1 MCCRR
6 VGEGVVGAVV
16 RVGVIVVVR
25 VVECVVGEGV
35 VEPKSDSRSPSERIL
50 ASSCHVLW
58 SAIRSVFVLVRIF
71 WEKTRLFIGNI
82 SC

>member
-25 VVECVVGEGV
+25 VVECVVGEL
-35 VEPKSDSRSPSERIL
+35 ERELLSQKAIL
-50 ASSCHVLW
+50 AHQVREFWHHLVTSCGRL
-58 SAIRSVFVLVRIF
+58 SGRYLF
-71 WEKTRLFIGNI
+71 W
-82 SC
+82 